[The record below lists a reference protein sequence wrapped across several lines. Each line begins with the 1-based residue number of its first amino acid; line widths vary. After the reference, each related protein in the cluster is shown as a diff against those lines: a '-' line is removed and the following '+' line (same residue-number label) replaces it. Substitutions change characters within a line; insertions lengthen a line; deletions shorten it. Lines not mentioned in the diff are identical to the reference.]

1 MEFHELKPIYKQIID
16 TIGER
21 VLTCQWKEGERVP
34 SVRDFAAELGVNPNT
49 VMRAYEYLQRYD
61 VLQNSRGIG
70 NFVCKNAR
78 AKIME
83 MRKTDFIENQLPAIF
98 KQIDILEIPWQQID
112 ELYRSRNNKE
122 NNYNNK

>member
-49 VMRAYEYLQRYD
+49 VMRAYEYLQRNNII
-61 VLQNSRGIG
+61 QNSRGIG
-70 NFVCKNAR
+70 NFVCANAR
-78 AKIME
+78 KMIME
-83 MRKTDFIENQLPAIF
+83 MRKTDFINNQLPTVF
-98 KQIDILEIPWQQID
+98 RQIDILGIPWQQID
-112 ELYRSRNNKE
+112 ELYKNRNNK
-122 NNYNNK
+122 

>member
-49 VMRAYEYLQRYD
+49 VMRAYEHLQRYD

-83 MRKTDFIENQLPAIF
+83 MRKTDFINNQLPTVF
-98 KQIDILEIPWQQID
+98 RQIDILGIPWQQID

>member
-16 TIGER
+16 TIHER
-21 VLTCQWKEGERVP
+21 ILTGQWEEEKRVP

-70 NFVCKNAR
+70 NFVCANAR
-78 AKIME
+78 KMIME
-83 MRKTDFIENQLPAIF
+83 MRKTDFINNQLLTVF
-98 KQIDILEIPWQQID
+98 RQIDILEIPWEQIN
-112 ELYRSRNNKE
+112 ELYQNRNNK
-122 NNYNNK
+122 